1 MIQQN
6 ALRRRAGS
14 HRGNRIMSRNRIKL
28 NICGVEFALTADD
41 SESYIRAIA
50 EEVETAVQ
58 DIVDRNDRISVTI
71 AALLTALNYCDERHK
86 AVDSAD
92 HLRSQ
97 IKDYLEDSARARTE
111 ADEARRESERLKK
124 ELQTLRARL
133 SEQTEQAAK
142 AAPEPAPEQDK
153 PVQKQAKPA
162 QKAPRPQSA
171 YTRAARE
178 HIPGEHAQTV
188 VEDPEGFMS
197 FFEKKDDEQ

>member
-1 MIQQN
+1 
-6 ALRRRAGS
+6 
-14 HRGNRIMSRNRIKL
+14 MSRNRIKL

-178 HIPGEHAQTV
+178 Q
-188 VEDPEGFMS
+188 
-197 FFEKKDDEQ
+197 

>member
-1 MIQQN
+1 
-6 ALRRRAGS
+6 
-14 HRGNRIMSRNRIKL
+14 MSRNRIKL

-71 AALLTALNYCDERHK
+71 AALLTALNYCDERRK

>member
-1 MIQQN
+1 
-6 ALRRRAGS
+6 
-14 HRGNRIMSRNRIKL
+14 MSRNRIKL

-50 EEVETAVQ
+50 EEVETAVK
-58 DIVDRNDRISVTI
+58 DIVGRNDRISVTI

-92 HLRSQ
+92 NLRSQ

-124 ELQTLRARL
+124 ELQTLRSRL

-142 AAPEPAPEQDK
+142 AAPVQEEDKPVRAEDK
-153 PVQKQAKPA
+153 PVQKPAKSA
-162 QKAPRPQSA
+162 QKTPRPQSA

>member
-1 MIQQN
+1 
-6 ALRRRAGS
+6 
-14 HRGNRIMSRNRIKL
+14 MSRNRIKL

-50 EEVETAVQ
+50 EEVETAVK

-92 HLRSQ
+92 NLRSQ

-142 AAPEPAPEQDK
+142 AAPVQEEDK
-153 PVQKQAKPA
+153 PVQKAAKPA
-162 QKAPRPQSA
+162 QKTPRPQSA

>member
-1 MIQQN
+1 
-6 ALRRRAGS
+6 
-14 HRGNRIMSRNRIKL
+14 MSRNRIKL

-71 AALLTALNYCDERHK
+71 AALLTALNYCDERRK

-92 HLRSQ
+92 NLRSQ

-142 AAPEPAPEQDK
+142 AASDK
-153 PVQKQAKPA
+153 PVEEDKPAQKKPDKPA